1 VSDPGQKPHLVSI
14 QQAVAATDD
23 YGGETL
29 TWHTSATAWA
39 EVLYGTG
46 QERREAAQENASQT
60 ATFIFDWGPTTTAAI
75 RPTWRLYCFDT
86 VWDVASAVVVG
97 ANREVHVT
105 AVANLDAAI
114 DS

>member
-1 VSDPGQKPHLVSI
+1 MDQGQRPHLVRI
-14 QQAVAATDD
+14 QRATTVVDD

-29 TWHTSATAWA
+29 TWYDYATAWA
-39 EVLYGTG
+39 QVLYGTG
-46 QERREAAQENASQT
+46 QERREAAQENASQA
-60 ATFIFDWGPTTTAAI
+60 ATFDFDYNPDVAAI

-86 VWDVASAVVVG
+86 VWDVSSAVIIG
-97 ANREVHVT
+97 ANRAVHVT